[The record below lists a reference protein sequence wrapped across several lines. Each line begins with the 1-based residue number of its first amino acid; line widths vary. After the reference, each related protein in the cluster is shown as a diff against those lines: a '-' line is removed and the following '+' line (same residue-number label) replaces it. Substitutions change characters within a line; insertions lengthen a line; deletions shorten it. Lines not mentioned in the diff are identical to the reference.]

1 MYFTAS
7 QNTDMSKLAMIVLLC
22 LLSILT
28 FYRPALAANMQSLD
42 SIRGELEV
50 HLASRYPAHTYK
62 TQLGKIDSRL
72 QLTPCNDLNV
82 FKPAH
87 TRELGQTT
95 LGVKCNSGASWL
107 IFVPVT
113 IQKFSR
119 VAVAKQDYSRGHVMR
134 AGDIKMVSRDV
145 SDLHQGYFEQSGSV
159 KDMVA
164 RRTIRR
170 GTVITPGMVKHPRF
184 VKRGDEI
191 VIVAESKNLVI
202 RAKGKAMMDGRK
214 GDRIRVKNTQSK
226 REFQATVIAPGTVQ
240 VTM

>member
-1 MYFTAS
+1 MYFTGS
-7 QNTDMSKLAMIVLLC
+7 QITDMSKWATVVLLC
-22 LLSILT
+22 LLCTLT
-28 FYRPALAANMQSLD
+28 FYRPGLAANMQSLA
-42 SIRGELEV
+42 SIRAELEV
-50 HLASRYPAHTYK
+50 HLASHYPGHTYK
-62 TQLGKIDSRL
+62 TQIGNIDSRL
-72 QLTPCNDLNV
+72 QLTPCKNLNI
-82 FKPAH
+82 FKPNH

-95 LGVKCNSGASWL
+95 LGVKCNSGANWL

-113 IQKFSR
+113 IQKFTR
-119 VAVAKQDYSRGHVMR
+119 VAVAKQDYSRGHILR
-134 AGDIKMVSRDV
+134 AGDIKLVSRDV
-145 SDLHQGYFEQSGSV
+145 SDLHQGYFEKTSSI

-170 GTVITPGMVKHPRF
+170 DTVITPGMVKHPRF

-191 VIVAESKNLVI
+191 VIMAESKNLVI

-226 REFQATVIAPGTVQ
+226 REFQATVIAPGTVR